1 MFEEI
6 DEVDLRAPLNW
17 KLWFKLFNEV
27 RKHSKYLTIGIIS
40 ITIIAFLE
48 AYFIRLIADIGLR
61 LYVEQLQE
69 EGFIG
74 FVLALI
80 GLALIFGV
88 FVKIF
93 VWSVSRIEQLIYSTL
108 TTKAF
113 NHLQDLSYSFF
124 DKYSVG
130 WLIARTVNDTGRLS
144 EIISWGVVDT
154 VYATFLIFFVLIIMA
169 FTDWRLALVLALFIP
184 IIILI
189 SVLFRRIV
197 IKYSWRVRKAQ
208 SRVSSALNE
217 GITGAKTSKT
227 LVLETKNLKEFSGIV
242 DNFRKLSIKSAIVN
256 SFYIQ
261 LIAISIALMTAFIT
275 YYGGNLVLNDVLA
288 YAVLFQFISYALMFF
303 DPIYSIARIA
313 NEMKHAQVAAERVFN
328 IIAIKPDIID
338 RDDVIEKYGDH
349 NNPKKENWEE
359 VVGAVEFKNVTFKY
373 GEGPVILDNFSLSV
387 KPGMTVAIVGET
399 GAGKS
404 TIINLLSRFYE
415 PVSGSILIDGKD
427 YKDRSVNWLHSNLGY
442 VMQTPHLFSGTIK
455 ENIRY
460 GNLTASDEEVI
471 AAAKAANA
479 SEFIEKLDNGYDT
492 DVGENGTK
500 LSQGQRQLI
509 AFARAIIANPKLLI
523 LDEATSSIDTQTE
536 QLIQKGIKNLLKNRT
551 SFIVAHRLSTI
562 INADIILV
570 IVQGKIIE
578 SGNHQELM
586 SKQGHYAKLY
596 KNQFIQ
602 EQLKSLDFI

>member
-17 KLWFKLFNEV
+17 KLWFKLFSEV
-27 RKHSKYLTIGIIS
+27 KQHKKYLIIGIIS
-40 ITIIAFLE
+40 ITLIAFLE

-61 LYVEQLQE
+61 LYVESLQE
-69 EGFIG
+69 EGFIA
-74 FVLALI
+74 FILLLV
-80 GLALIFGV
+80 GLAIIFGI

-93 VWSVSRIEQLIYSTL
+93 VWSVSRIEQLIYSSL

-113 NHLQDLSYSFF
+113 NHLQELSYSFF

-130 WLIARTVNDTGRLS
+130 WLIARTVNDASRLS
-144 EIISWGVVDT
+144 EIISWGVVDA
-154 VYATFLIFFVLIIMA
+154 VYATFLIFFILIIMA
-169 FTDWRLALVLALFIP
+169 LTDWRLALVLTLFIP
-184 IIILI
+184 LIVII
-189 SVLFRRIV
+189 SALFRRVV
-197 IKYSWRVRKAQ
+197 IKYSWRVRRAQ

-227 LVLETKNLKEFSGIV
+227 LVLESKNLREFSSIV
-242 DNFRKLSIKSAIVN
+242 DNFRKLSVKSSIIN
-256 SFYIQ
+256 SVFIQ
-261 LIAISIALMTAFIT
+261 IIAISIALMTAFIA
-275 YYGGNLVLNDVLA
+275 YYGGNLVLSNVLE
-288 YAVLFQFISYALMFF
+288 YAILFQFISFSLMFF
-303 DPIYSIARIA
+303 DPIYNIARIS
-313 NEMKHAQVAAERVFN
+313 NEMKHAQVSAERVFN
-328 IIAIKPDIID
+328 IIAIKPDIVD
-338 RDDVIEKYGDH
+338 RADVVEKYGDH
-349 NNPKKENWEE
+349 NNPLKQNWEE
-359 VVGAVEFKNVTFKY
+359 VKGSVEFRDVSFKY
-373 GEGPVILDNFSLSV
+373 GEGPTILDNFNLIV
-387 KPGMTVAIVGET
+387 KPGMTVALVGET

-415 PVSGSILIDGKD
+415 PVSGQVLIDGKD
-427 YKDRSVNWLHSNLGY
+427 YKDRSINWLHSNLGY
-442 VMQTPHLFSGTIK
+442 VMQTPHLFSGTVK

-460 GNLTASDEEVI
+460 GNLEADDKQVI
-471 AAAKAANA
+471 SAAIAANA
-479 SEFIEKLDNGYDT
+479 NEFIEKLENGYDT

-536 QLIQKGIKNLLKNRT
+536 QLIQKGIKNLLKGRT

-562 INADIILV
+562 ISADLILV
-570 IVQGKIIE
+570 IANGKIIE
-578 SGNHQELM
+578 SGNHQELID
-586 SKQGHYAKLY
+586 KQGHYSKLY

>member
-17 KLWFKLFNEV
+17 KLWFKLFAEV
-27 RKHSKYLTIGIIS
+27 KEHKKYFIIGIIA
-40 ITIIAFLE
+40 ITLIAFLE
-48 AYFIRLIADIGLR
+48 AYFIRLIADVGLR
-61 LYVEQLQE
+61 LYVEALQE
-69 EGFIG
+69 EGFIAFI
-74 FVLALI
+74 FVLV
-80 GLALIFGV
+80 GLAIVFGI

-93 VWSVSRIEQLIYSTL
+93 VWSVSRIEQLIYASL

-113 NHLQDLSYSFF
+113 NRLQELSYSFF

-130 WLIARTVNDTGRLS
+130 WLIARTVNDASRLS
-144 EIISWGVVDT
+144 EIISWGVVDA
-154 VYATFLIFFVLIIMA
+154 VYATFLILFILIIMA
-169 FTDWRLALVLALFIP
+169 LTDWRLALVLTLFIP
-184 IIILI
+184 LIVII
-189 SVLFRRIV
+189 SALFRRVV
-197 IKYSWRVRKAQ
+197 IKYSWRVRRAQ

-227 LVLETKNLKEFSGIV
+227 LVLESKNLREFSSIV
-242 DNFRKLSIKSAIVN
+242 DNFRKLSVKSSIIN
-256 SFYIQ
+256 SVFIQ
-261 LIAISIALMTAFIT
+261 IIAISIALMTAFIA
-275 YYGGNLVLNDVLA
+275 YYGGNLVLSNVLE
-288 YAVLFQFISYALMFF
+288 YAILFQFISFSLMFF
-303 DPIYSIARIA
+303 EPIYNIARIS
-313 NEMKHAQVAAERVFN
+313 NEMKHAQVSAERVFN

-338 RDDVIEKYGDH
+338 RADVIEKYGDH
-349 NNPKKENWEE
+349 NNPIKQNWEE
-359 VVGAVEFKNVTFKY
+359 VKGAVEFKNVTFKY
-373 GEGPVILDNFSLSV
+373 GDGPTILDNFNLIV

-415 PVSGSILIDGKD
+415 PVSGQVLIDGRD
-427 YKDRSVNWLHSNLGY
+427 YKDRSINWLHSNLGY
-442 VMQTPHLFSGTIK
+442 VMQTPHLFSGTVK

-460 GNLTASDEEVI
+460 GNLAADDQQVI
-471 AAAKAANA
+471 AAARAANA
-479 SEFIEKLDNGYDT
+479 NEFIEKLENGYDT

-536 QLIQKGIKNLLKNRT
+536 QLIQKGIKNLLKGRT

-562 INADIILV
+562 ISADLILV
-570 IVQGKIIE
+570 IAKGKIIE
-578 SGNHQELM
+578 SGNHQELIE
-586 SKQGHYAKLY
+586 KQGHFSKLY

>member
-17 KLWFKLFNEV
+17 KLWFKLFAEV
-27 RKHSKYLTIGIIS
+27 KQHRKYLIIGIIA
-40 ITIIAFLE
+40 ITLIAFLE

-61 LYVEQLQE
+61 LYVEALQE
-69 EGFIG
+69 EGFIA
-74 FVLALI
+74 FIFLLV
-80 GLALIFGV
+80 GLAIVFGI

-93 VWSVSRIEQLIYSTL
+93 VWSVSRIEQLIYSSL

-113 NHLQDLSYSFF
+113 NHLQELSYSFF

-130 WLIARTVNDTGRLS
+130 WLIARTVNDASRLS
-144 EIISWGVVDT
+144 EIISWGVVDA
-154 VYATFLIFFVLIIMA
+154 VYATFLILFILIIMA
-169 FTDWRLALVLALFIP
+169 LTDWRLALVLTLFIP
-184 IIILI
+184 LIVII
-189 SVLFRRIV
+189 SALFRRVV
-197 IKYSWRVRKAQ
+197 IKYSWRVRRAQ

-227 LVLETKNLKEFSGIV
+227 LVLESKNLREFSSIV
-242 DNFRKLSIKSAIVN
+242 DNFRKLSVKSSIIN
-256 SFYIQ
+256 SVFIQ
-261 LIAISIALMTAFIT
+261 IIAISIALMTAFIA
-275 YYGGNLVLNDVLA
+275 YYGGNLVLSNVLE
-288 YAVLFQFISYALMFF
+288 YAILFQFISFSLMFF
-303 DPIYSIARIA
+303 EPIYNIARIS
-313 NEMKHAQVAAERVFN
+313 NEMKHAQVSAERVFN
-328 IIAIKPDIID
+328 IIAIKPDIVD
-338 RDDVIEKYGDH
+338 RADVIEKYGDH
-349 NNPKKENWEE
+349 NNPLKQNWEE
-359 VVGAVEFKNVTFKY
+359 VKGSVEFRNVSFKY
-373 GEGPVILDNFSLSV
+373 GEGPTILDDFNLKV

-415 PVSGSILIDGKD
+415 PVSGQVLIDGRD
-427 YKDRSVNWLHSNLGY
+427 YKDRSINWLHSNLGY
-442 VMQTPHLFSGTIK
+442 VMQTPHLFSGTVK

-460 GNLTASDEEVI
+460 GNLAADDKQVI
-471 AAAKAANA
+471 AAAIAANA
-479 SEFIEKLDNGYDT
+479 NEFIEKLEKGYNT

-536 QLIQKGIKNLLKNRT
+536 QLIKKGIKNLLNGRT

-562 INADIILV
+562 ISADLILV
-570 IVQGKIIE
+570 IAKGKIIE
-578 SGNHQELM
+578 SGSHQELIN
-586 SKQGHYAKLY
+586 KEGHYSKLY